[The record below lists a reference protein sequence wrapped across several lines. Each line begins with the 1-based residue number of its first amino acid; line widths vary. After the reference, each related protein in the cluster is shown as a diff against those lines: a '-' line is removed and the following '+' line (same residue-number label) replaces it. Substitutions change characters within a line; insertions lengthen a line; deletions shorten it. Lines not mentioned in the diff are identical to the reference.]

1 MCDLWVALGL
11 RLMTCFAARNY
22 HNLKDILLNTMG
34 GCGLCGKSCH
44 LVLGFVCVPVQ
55 VVPSCGNSLPIVLGP
70 VAVRYC
76 RLVLVGLFHCLRL
89 GCLADMLSPVC
100 ILPGTMWNGVTL

>member
-1 MCDLWVALGL
+1 MN
-11 RLMTCFAARNY
+11 TS
-22 HNLKDILLNTMG
+22 LLETR
-34 GCGLCGKSCH
+34 GCGLRGKSCH
-44 LVLGFVCVPVQ
+44 LVLGLVCVPVQ

-100 ILPGTMWNGVTL
+100 ILPGTMWNGVTS